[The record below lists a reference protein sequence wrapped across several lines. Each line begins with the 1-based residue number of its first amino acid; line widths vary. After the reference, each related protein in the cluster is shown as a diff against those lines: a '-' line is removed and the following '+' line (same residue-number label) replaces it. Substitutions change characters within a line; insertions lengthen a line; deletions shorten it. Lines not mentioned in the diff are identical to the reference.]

1 MVRDFVARLL
11 ASVADVEAVEMREG
25 IERRT
30 LVYGEGLMLVH
41 WTIRGGTVFG
51 AHTHPFEQAGYLLKG
66 HMQMIIGGETF
77 QLEPGSSYLVPAGIE
92 HDAVAEG
99 DLEMLDVFA
108 HPREEYLP
116 SRP

>member
-11 ASVADVEAVEMREG
+11 ATLPDVDAVPMREG

-41 WTIRGGTVFG
+41 WTINAGTVFG

-66 HMQMIIGGETF
+66 RMQMIIGGESSE
-77 QLEPGSSYLVPAGIE
+77 LSPGSAYLVPAGVE
-92 HDAVAEG
+92 HDAVAES
-99 DLEMLDVFA
+99 DVEILDVFA

-116 SRP
+116 

>member
-1 MVRDFVARLL
+1 MVRDFIARLL
-11 ASVADVEAVEMREG
+11 ASCEDVEAVEMREG
-25 IERRT
+25 ITRRT

-66 HMQMIIGGETF
+66 RMRMIIGGEPS
-77 QLEPGSSYLVPAGIE
+77 QLQPGSAYLVPAGIE
-92 HDAVAEG
+92 HDAVAED
-99 DLEMLDVFA
+99 DLEILDVFA

-116 SRP
+116 